1 MASGNSEDLRNLERL
16 LLARHRKYTHAAFA
30 ASHPVDGVINII
42 TKNAKDT
49 GGAVTTTG
57 ADQEKQQGTSV
68 YSMSSCLWGKWLLQL
83 SKTTE

>member
-1 MASGNSEDLRNLERL
+1 MERAKRAPGRCRADRSGSGTR
-16 LLARHRKYTHAAFA
+16 RHHLGSNVVK
-30 ASHPVDGVINII
+30 GIINII

-49 GGAVTTTG
+49 RGAVTTTSANQG
-57 ADQEKQQGTSV
+57 KQQGTSV